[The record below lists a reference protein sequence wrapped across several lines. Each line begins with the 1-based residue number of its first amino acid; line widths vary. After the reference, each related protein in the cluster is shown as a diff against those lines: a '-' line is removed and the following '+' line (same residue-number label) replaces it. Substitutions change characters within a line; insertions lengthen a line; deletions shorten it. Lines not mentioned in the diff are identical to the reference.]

1 MTISR
6 DEVIQIAEKWR
17 SGMSPEQINSFVM
30 KSHVTKDRQ
39 IKQALLEIES
49 RWHNLQ
55 KIAIQNK
62 RTLLEIKKLTKKLE
76 EATDE
81 FEKEALLIELED
93 LDLDNT
99 QYKRKRVALENE
111 FDTFVQYVQELGMT
125 PEEIESR
132 VDYDPEE
139 ERKYWIARLGKQSAL
154 DLITG
159 GRVGHGNLDS
169 IAMLPEEDQLAAL
182 RVAVQ
187 YSGLLNVSVKKMQE
201 QLTPYL
207 EQLDRSETIALPTF
221 HGIEDNL
228 EVPLLNQLKEVKQI
242 ESKGKPKNTPLK
254 LSYNPNV

>member
-1 MTISR
+1 MAVSK

-17 SGMSPEQINSFVM
+17 SGMSAEQINFFVM

-39 IKQALLEIES
+39 IKQALLEIEQ

-55 KIAIQNK
+55 KIEIQNK
-62 RTLLEIKKLTKKLE
+62 RTLLEIKKITKELE

-81 FEKEALLIELED
+81 FEREKLLIELED
-93 LDLDNT
+93 LELDNN
-99 QYKRKRVALENE
+99 QYKRKRVGLENE
-111 FDTFVQYVQELGMT
+111 FNTFVEYVQELGMT
-125 PEEIESR
+125 AEEIESH

-139 ERKYWIARLGKQSAL
+139 ERKYWIARLGKQSAI

-169 IAMLPEEDQLAAL
+169 IAMLPEEDQISAL

-187 YSGLLNVSVKKMQE
+187 YSGLLNVSVKKMQQ

-207 EQLDRSETIALPTF
+207 EQLDSSETITLPTF

-228 EVPLLNQLKEVKQI
+228 EVIFNFVDAIL
-242 ESKGKPKNTPLK
+242 
-254 LSYNPNV
+254 